1 MTQQA
6 AVPRLLVFTDL
17 DGSLMEHESYSIEPA
32 LESLESLRRRGFT
45 LVMNSSKTAAEIG
58 AIQERLSLQ
67 APFIAE
73 NGALLQLLEADAEGH
88 QRIQFGRHRRDWLP
102 ELHSIREREQFE
114 FEGFADW
121 TPREICER
129 TGLSVAEA
137 ELAAQREFSEPIL
150 WRGASN
156 RRARFLEILQEMG
169 LQLLEG
175 GRFLSI
181 QGSHSKADAMRWLQQ
196 RLRSSDQEP
205 EGSVISVA
213 LGDSPNDVAMLNAA
227 DVAVVIKSGKSDRI
241 APDGPAR
248 VIHTKRPGPAGW
260 HDAMCEILE
269 LLDTQRLKPA
279 SRSQGD

>member
-6 AVPRLLVFTDL
+6 AASQLLVFTDL

-58 AIQERLSLQ
+58 AIQEKLSLQ

-73 NGALLQLLEADAEGH
+73 NGALLQLLEADAEG
-88 QRIQFGRHRRDWLP
+88 QRRIQFGRHRRDWLP
-102 ELHSIREREQFE
+102 ELHAMREREQFE

-121 TPREICER
+121 TPREIGER
-129 TGLSVAEA
+129 TGLSLAEA
-137 ELAAQREFSEPIL
+137 ELAGEREFSEPIL

-156 RRARFLEILQEMG
+156 RRARFLELLQDMG

-181 QGSHSKADAMRWLQQ
+181 QGSHSKADAMHWLQQ
-196 RLRSSDQEP
+196 RLRDREAGSSL
-205 EGSVISVA
+205 ISVA

-227 DVAVVIKSGKSDRI
+227 DVAVIIKSGKSDRI
-241 APDGPAR
+241 APEGPAR

-260 HDAMCEILE
+260 HDAMDEILA
-269 LLDTQRLKPA
+269 LLDSQQLTPA
-279 SRSQGD
+279 SRD